1 MFAIG
6 GSGAF
11 YTFQKYQ
18 KLSLNFAPRR
28 TFYSSLVLAQAFEVG
43 EGWRENNQ
51 Q

>member
-1 MFAIG
+1 VFAIE

-11 YTFQKYQ
+11 Y
-18 KLSLNFAPRR
+18 KLQIYKAEFEFR
-28 TFYSSLVLAQAFEVG
+28 TSKDLYSSLVLAQAFEVG